1 MILKLNNI
9 VKLYKDGDKN
19 IEALK
24 YVNFHIEKGE
34 MISIMG
40 PSGSGKSTLLN
51 IIGLMDSPSRGTIS
65 INEEEILGGS
75 ADKMAEI
82 RNRVVSFIF
91 QDYNLIEE
99 YTVYENVEMPLR
111 YRGTKIKERKIL
123 VKKALE
129 KVGLLDK
136 INSRVTRLSGG
147 QRQRVAIARALV
159 GDGDIILADEPTG
172 ALDQNTGKE
181 IMDIL
186 KELNDEGKTI
196 IIVTHDPKVAA
207 QCKKHFNIIDGVL
220 SEVQCPMVLN

>member
-159 GDGDIILADEPTG
+159 GNGDIILADEPTG

-196 IIVTHDPKVAA
+196 IIVTHDPKIAA

-220 SEVQCPMVLN
+220 SEAQCPMVVN

>member
-1 MILKLNNI
+1 MLEVKDI
-9 VKLYKDGDKN
+9 VKTYNTGE
-19 IEALK
+19 ISFTALK
-24 YVNFHIEKGE
+24 KVSLKIEKGE
-34 MISIMG
+34 FTAIMG

>member
-24 YVNFHIEKGE
+24 YVDFNIEKGE

-65 INEEEILGGS
+65 INGEEILGGN

-129 KVGLLDK
+129 KVGLSDK

-159 GDGDIILADEPTG
+159 GNGDIILADEPTG

-186 KELNDEGKTI
+186 KELNYEGKTI

-220 SEVQCPMVLN
+220 SEAQSPIVVN